1 MRPDDP
7 DCHRQVLLSKAKPP
21 EFSPAAFSVRKMDYL
36 EPLQVIWDYL
46 CLRQAPCKADCIVG
60 FGNFNTD
67 IAVRAAELYLQ
78 GYAPKILFTGGLGRN
93 TQGLLPEPE
102 AVRFAR
108 VAMECGV
115 PAEDIL
121 LEDKSTNTAE
131 NIRFTRDLLREKGL
145 PHGKILGVHQPF
157 MERRISAAMGVYWPE
172 LAFSVTSPQVT
183 IPQYLQRAKE
193 QGVSEHAS
201 VCVIVGDFQRME
213 LYAQK
218 GWQLPQ
224 QIPEEAWEAFRKLVA
239 LGFDSQL
246 AK

>member
-1 MRPDDP
+1 
-7 DCHRQVLLSKAKPP
+7 
-21 EFSPAAFSVRKMDYL
+21 MDYL

-46 CLRQAPCKADCIVG
+46 CLRQTPQKADCIVG

-67 IAVRAAELYLQ
+67 IAIRAAQLYRQ
-78 GYAPKILFTGGLGRN
+78 GLAPKVLFTGGLGRN

-108 VAMECGV
+108 VAMDQGV
-115 PAEDIL
+115 PAQDIL
-121 LEDKSTNTAE
+121 LEEQSANTAE
-131 NIRFTRDLLREKGL
+131 NIRFTRRLLEEKGL
-145 PHGKILGVHQPF
+145 PHGRILGVHQPF
-157 MERRISAAMGVYWPE
+157 MERRIQAAMGVYWPE
-172 LAFSVTSPQVT
+172 LDFSVTSPQVT
-183 IPQYLQRAKE
+183 IPEYLQRAQQ
-193 QGVSEHAS
+193 QGISEHAS
-201 VCVIVGDFQRME
+201 ICVIVGDFQRME

-224 QIPEEAWEAFRKLVA
+224 QIPQEAWKAFHRLVE